1 MTAQLKIEKNI
12 PLPARRRGSLTANKS
27 SEVAALA
34 EMMTAGDSVLITYP
48 VSKDATSRDLW
59 RASHAVTHP
68 LRKAIE
74 RRGFKAASRSMRPG
88 KIRVWALKK

>member
-27 SEVAALA
+27 SEVTALA
-34 EMMTAGDSVLITYP
+34 EKMTAGDSVLMSYP
-48 VSKDATSRDLW
+48 VSRNATSRDLW
-59 RASHAVTHP
+59 RASLAVTHP

-74 RRGFKAASRSMRPG
+74 RRGFKAASRSVRPG
-88 KIRVWALKK
+88 KIRVWALAK

>member
-1 MTAQLKIEKNI
+1 MSAQLKIEKNI
-12 PLPARRRGSLTANKS
+12 PLPARRRGSLTATKS

>member
-1 MTAQLKIEKNI
+1 MSAQLKIEKNI

-27 SEVAALA
+27 AEVDALA
-34 EMMTAGDSVLITYP
+34 AKMTAGDSVLMTYP
-48 VSKDATSRDLW
+48 VSKNATSRDLW

-74 RRGFKAASRSMRPG
+74 RRGLKAASRSVRPG
-88 KIRVWALKK
+88 KIRIWALKK

>member
-12 PLPARRRGSLTANKS
+12 PLPARRRGSRTANKS